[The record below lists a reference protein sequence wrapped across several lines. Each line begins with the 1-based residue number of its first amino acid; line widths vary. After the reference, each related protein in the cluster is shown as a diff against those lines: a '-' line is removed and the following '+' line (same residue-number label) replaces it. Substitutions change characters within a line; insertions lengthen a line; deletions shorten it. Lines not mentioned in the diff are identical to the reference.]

1 MGKLKCDFRVV
12 GPVQTNCY
20 FLSEEETKECVV
32 IDPGAEAGNLLSY
45 IEKKGAPCYG
55 NFINT
60 WPF

>member
-1 MGKLKCDFRVV
+1 MKNKMGKLKCDFRVV

-45 IEKKGAPCYG
+45 I
-55 NFINT
+55 
-60 WPF
+60 